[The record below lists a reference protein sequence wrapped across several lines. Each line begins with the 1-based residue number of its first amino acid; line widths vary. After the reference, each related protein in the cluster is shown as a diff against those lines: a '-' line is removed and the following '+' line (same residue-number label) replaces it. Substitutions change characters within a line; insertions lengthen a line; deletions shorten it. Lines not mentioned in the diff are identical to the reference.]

1 MSHPDQA
8 IWLVQN
14 GQARFALD
22 VQPPQDAEPIRAAIA
37 DLVLHCEKC
46 LGQPVAWSNG
56 GRAMPV
62 RLELRFCPERVL
74 EREEFEISAQADGV
88 SLAASTAAAM
98 GHAVHYFLEQAFGV
112 RWLWPGTS
120 RSGSAVGAG
129 RVGRAG
135 GDCGTVCPPAI
146 NVAWPPGITRH
157 RPAWAW
163 RRLWLGGA
171 FYGACDP
178 WLAEM
183 KFGGVSPAALSALEL
198 WQQRNRLGGLNI
210 ADGHRW
216 CQICPPEA
224 HGRAHPEYFA
234 LINGARDTARRDG
247 KHGNQPCT
255 SNPAVV
261 RLTAEYVMAQFR
273 ARPELDAFSIS
284 LNDGAGFCECPA
296 CRAQDE
302 TAGAADKTA
311 AMEKLTDESAG
322 ADTASNTTAA
332 ITARIFRFANA
343 VAEQVARVYPDKL
356 LVMLVYSVYRR
367 PPRGVRLHPNVMA
380 QFCAMSFLHADAKI
394 AAEDRRLLAQLGDV
408 AERRGIYDYFVNGAN
423 GSLPRGFA
431 RILCRSIR
439 DYHHAGCRYF
449 AAQAGLDFASNG
461 LVYYAAAR
469 MLWNPEL
476 DFEGILED
484 YCRAGFGPAAGAMQK
499 YWMAFQERW
508 ENFEQTGLRHEAAVA
523 ALYPEAWRRARR
535 AELEAAWI
543 AAGDDAAIAARIGFV
558 REGLAFLDLYAEACA
573 AAWGLVERG
582 APPVLADDGSEL
594 RAWAQS
600 CGEQALIE
608 RAVECRSRLMKWV
621 DAHRD
626 GFWIAAM
633 WFQYQ
638 QRLRRGMLGR
648 WMDIVGETLL
658 LNTEPGTVNLK
669 P

>member
-1 MSHPDQA
+1 MNHADQP
-8 IWLVQN
+8 IRLVQN
-14 GQARFALD
+14 GQPRFALD
-22 VQPPQDAEPIRAAIA
+22 VHPPQDAEPIRAAIA
-37 DLVLHCEKC
+37 EMALHCEKC
-46 LGQPVAWSNG
+46 LGQPVAWANG

-62 RLELRFCPERVL
+62 RIELCFCPERGL
-74 EREEFEISAQADGV
+74 EREEFEISAQVDCV
-88 SLAASTAAAM
+88 SVAASTAAAM

-112 RWLWPGTS
+112 RWLWPG
-120 RSGSAVGAG
+120 
-129 RVGRAG
+129 AG
-135 GDCGTVCPPAI
+135 GPGEDDAGTVCPPA
-146 NVAWPPGITRH
+146 VDAAWPLGVTRH

-171 FYGACDP
+171 FYGASDP

-183 KFGGVSPAALSALEL
+183 QFGGVRPATLSALEL
-198 WQQRNRLGGLNI
+198 WQQRNRLGGLTI

-216 CQICPPEA
+216 CQICPPEVY
-224 HGRAHPEYFA
+224 GRAHPEYFA
-234 LINGARDTARRDG
+234 LVNGARDTVRRDG

-284 LNDGAGFCECPA
+284 LNDGMGFCECPA

-302 TAGAADKTA
+302 AAGAADKAA

-322 ADTASNTTAA
+322 AATAPGAPAA

-367 PPRGVRLHPNVMA
+367 PPRGVRLHPNVIA
-380 QFCAMSFLHADAKI
+380 QFCAMSFLHADAKV
-394 AAEDRRLLAQLGDV
+394 AAEDRRLLARLGDA
-408 AERRGIYDYFVNGAN
+408 AEQRGIYDYFVNGAN

-431 RILCRSIR
+431 RILCRNLK
-439 DYHHAGCRYF
+439 DYYRLGCRYF
-449 AAQAGLDFASNG
+449 AAQSGLDFAANG

-476 DFEGILED
+476 DFDGILED
-484 YCRAGFGPAAGAMQK
+484 YCRAGFGPAAGVMQK

-508 ENFEQTGLRHEAAVA
+508 ENFDQAGLRHEALVS
-523 ALYPEAWRRARR
+523 ALYPAAWRQARR
-535 AELEAAWI
+535 ADLRAAKRA
-543 AAGDDAAIAARIGFV
+543 AAGNAGVAARIEFV
-558 REGLAFLDLYAEACA
+558 REGLDFLDLYAGACTA
-573 AAWGLVERG
+573 AGALVGQG
-582 APPVLADDGSEL
+582 APPVLLDDGADL
-594 RAWAQS
+594 RRWAEAFPERS
-600 CGEQALIE
+600 LIRDAAAC
-608 RAVECRSRLMKWV
+608 RARLMEWV
-621 DAHRD
+621 NKRRD

-633 WFQYQ
+633 WLQYQ

-648 WMDIVGETLL
+648 WMDIVGETLPAPKS
-658 LNTEPGTVNLK
+658 NQ
-669 P
+669 